1 MSDLPANHK
10 SRTLCLTGMLH
21 GFTHL
26 YGTALLPLYLLMQRD
41 LKLDGVSKATS
52 LVTVMMVAYFLPSYP
67 LGVLADRTSRK
78 KLLAYGLLINAL
90 AFVGLA
96 FARNYPWA
104 IACVILAGIGG
115 SSYHPAAT
123 AMIARLFPFNT
134 GRALGLAG
142 IGSGAG
148 FFLGPLYTGWRA
160 ATLEP
165 ELGAAAW
172 RRPILEIGI
181 LGILAAGLF
190 AWLASE
196 EAVVVTGRKQTALS
210 AGKLFP
216 TPALWFFFLLTSLLF
231 SLRDFAG
238 LAMAS
243 LSPLFLQN
251 AEGYDTRR
259 AGIAV
264 SALFI
269 GGVISNPLLGSLS
282 DGRRKLWITFVVGA
296 GSLLIILFP
305 HVPARWSIPCLLA
318 FGFFF
323 LASFPIVEAAL
334 MQSVPD
340 AVRGRVFGVWVMI
353 TGFVGGLAAWVA
365 GLLVKHMG
373 DGAHERHN
381 YFALYGAIGGLGLL
395 ALAGLP
401 CLHAIRKREH
411 LDENGSGIPQSPTAA
426 AGKASAE

>member
-1 MSDLPANHK
+1 MSDSRANHK
-10 SRTLCLTGMLH
+10 NRTLTLTGMLH

-41 LKLDGVSKATS
+41 LKLDSVSQATS
-52 LVTVMMVAYFLPSYP
+52 FVTIMLVAYFLPSYA
-67 LGVLADRTSRK
+67 LGILADRMSRK
-78 KLLAYGLLINAL
+78 KLLAYGLVVNAL

-96 FARNYPWA
+96 FAPNYGWA
-104 IACVILAGIGG
+104 MACVILAGIGG

-123 AMIARLFPFNT
+123 AMIARLFPRDT

-160 ATLEP
+160 AMLEP
-165 ELGAAAW
+165 VLGAAAW
-172 RRPILEIGI
+172 RRPVLEIGI
-181 LGILAAGLF
+181 MGILAAGLF

-196 EAVVVTGRKQTALS
+196 EEAIADRKENAAP

-216 TPALWFFFLLTSLLF
+216 TPAVWFFFFLASLFF

-238 LAMAS
+238 NGMAS
-243 LSPLFLQN
+243 LTSIFLQN
-251 AEGYDTRR
+251 AQGFDARR

-264 SALFI
+264 SALFV
-269 GGVISNPLLGSLS
+269 GSVVSNPLLGALS
-282 DGRRKLWITFVVGA
+282 DRRRKRWITFVIVA
-296 GSLLIILFP
+296 GSTLIILFP
-305 HVPARWSIPCLLA
+305 HVPARWAIPCLLA

-340 AVRGRVFGVWVMI
+340 EVRGRVFGFYVMI
-353 TGFVGGLAAWVA
+353 TGFVGALAPWVVGLVVRHLGEAARE
-365 GLLVKHMG
+365 G
-373 DGAHERHN
+373 RH
-381 YFALYGAIGGLGLL
+381 YFAIYGTVGGLGLL

-411 LDENGSGIPQSPTAA
+411 LAEP
-426 AGKASAE
+426 SAEFRMQSSAFK